1 MPEFLNNLIPNIIDK
16 MDVFGES
23 ILQTLLMAAW
33 AGAFMMVF
41 GIIMGVIITVVKP
54 GGILP
59 QTVIFQ
65 ILDKVINF
73 FRSVPFIILLAGL
86 MPLSRIIMGTAIGLE
101 WAIVPLIIAA
111 TPFYARQVESA
122 LSEVDEGL
130 VEAALS
136 MGCSPVE
143 IIFRVYLKESIA
155 PIARGTTIAIIS
167 LFGLIAMAGAVGA
180 GGLGDFAIRYGH
192 DRNQEDVVY
201 VTIIVLVVIISVIQ
215 QIGNIIAKKNTH

>member
-1 MPEFLNNLIPNIIDK
+1 MAEFLNKFIPNIMDK
-16 MDVFGES
+16 LDVFGES
-23 ILQTLLMAAW
+23 IWQTLVMAAW
-33 AGAFMMVF
+33 SGIFMVVF
-41 GIIMGVIITVVKP
+41 GVIIGVVVTITKP

-59 QTVIFQ
+59 QPVIFQ
-65 ILDKVINF
+65 VLDKVINF
-73 FRSVPFIILLAGL
+73 FRSIPFVILLAGL
-86 MPLSRIIMGTAIGLE
+86 MPLSRMIMGTAIGLE
-101 WAIVPLIIAA
+101 GAIVPLIIAA

-136 MGCSPVE
+136 MGSSPVG

-155 PIARGTTIAIIS
+155 TITRGTTIAIIS
-167 LFGLIAMAGAVGA
+167 LFGLIAMAGAIGA

-215 QIGNIIAKKNTH
+215 QIGNIVAKKNTH

>member
-1 MPEFLNNLIPNIIDK
+1 
-16 MDVFGES
+16 
-23 ILQTLLMAAW
+23 
-33 AGAFMMVF
+33 
-41 GIIMGVIITVVKP
+41 
-54 GGILP
+54 
-59 QTVIFQ
+59 
-65 ILDKVINF
+65 
-73 FRSVPFIILLAGL
+73 
-86 MPLSRIIMGTAIGLE
+86 MGTAIGLE
-101 WAIVPLIIAA
+101 GAIVPLIIAA